1 MVDKINVTPH
11 GTPDD
16 DGSFSEIQEEF
27 ENCYHSIIDSSFFAL
42 GRIITLHLTPTK
54 TEDTDGVQAST
65 PAVHYNPFSRGGGRQ
80 VPNQISTTRVPAVKI
95 THRDVEY
102 VAHIKHGP
110 KDADDKGGVELSA
123 DEVQTT
129 TLIESA
135 AHLSGSLTAT
145 IDGARFNLDSTRQ
158 IGLRDVRYVISK
170 WKAVNEVENG

>member
-42 GRIITLHLTPTK
+42 GRIIVLHLEPQK

-65 PAVHYNPFSRGGGRQ
+65 PAVHYNPFQRRGGRQ
-80 VPNQISTTRVPAVKI
+80 VPTPISSTRVPAVKI

-102 VAHIKHGP
+102 IAHIRHGP
-110 KDADDKGGVELSA
+110 KDADDKGGVELSTN
-123 DEVQTT
+123 EVQTT
-129 TLIESA
+129 TLIESS

-145 IDGARFNLDSTRQ
+145 IDGGRYNLESVRQ
-158 IGLRDVRYVISK
+158 IGFRDTRYVIAK
-170 WKAVNEVENG
+170 WKAINEVENG